1 MSKYKNKKML
11 RKTLFM
17 TRPTRVT
24 IDLDSLRSNY
34 RLIKQNVGGN
44 LLAVLKANAYG
55 HGITRCGKALR
66 NEADGFAVSCLE
78 EAISLRNAGLHQTIL
93 LLAGFFSW
101 EELELIDQY
110 SLDIVVH
117 QQYQIDLLEVYPLK
131 KTVRV
136 WLKMDSGMGRLG
148 FLPIS
153 YRQAWMRLKQIRG
166 IREIVKMT
174 HLACANLPNH
184 EGTLLQ
190 LKKFENYTLGL
201 KGESSIA
208 NSAALINYT
217 DTHAEWNRSGLLLYG
232 VNPVE
237 ASLKESLPLK
247 PVMTV
252 TSSIIGIKQINIGNG
267 VGYGT
272 TWIAKR
278 PTKLGVVAIGY
289 ADGYPLHAN
298 DKSHVL
304 VHKTCVPLVGRVS
317 MDMLIVDLTDVASA
331 KIGDDVIIWGKDLPV
346 TTVAKSADTIPY
358 QLLCHLN
365 RVAVS
370 YIDSDVEESLS
381 CTQNYIEKV
390 A

>member
-1 MSKYKNKKML
+1 MQ
-11 RKTLFM
+11 
-17 TRPTRVT
+17 V
-24 IDLDSLRSNY
+24 
-34 RLIKQNVGGN
+34 
-44 LLAVLKANAYG
+44 
-55 HGITRCGKALR
+55 
-66 NEADGFAVSCLE
+66 
-78 EAISLRNAGLHQTIL
+78 
-93 LLAGFFSW
+93 FFRG
-101 EELELIDQY
+101 EELELVDQY

-117 QQYQIDLLEVYPLK
+117 HQYQIDLLEVYPLK

-148 FLPIS
+148 FLPMG
-153 YRQAWMRLKQIRG
+153 YRQAWMRLNQLQG

-174 HLACANLPNH
+174 HLACADLPDH
-184 EGTLLQ
+184 EGTLSQ
-190 LKKFENYTLGL
+190 LEKFERHTLGL

-217 DTHAEWNRSGLLLYG
+217 NTHAEWNRSGLLLYG

-237 ASLKESLPLK
+237 GSLMDSLPLK

-252 TSSIIGIKQINIGNG
+252 TSSIIGIKQIEVGSG
-267 VGYGT
+267 VGYGS

-278 PTKLGVVAIGY
+278 PTRLGIVAIGY
-289 ADGYPLHAN
+289 ADGYPLHASN
-298 DKSHVL
+298 RTHVL

-317 MDMLIVDLTDVASA
+317 MDMLVVDLTDVALA
-331 KIGDDVIIWGKDLPV
+331 KIGDDVILWGKDLPV
-346 TTVAKSADTIPY
+346 TAVAKSAGTIPY

-370 YIDSDVEESLS
+370 YIDSNVEEGLGFS
-381 CTQNYIEKV
+381 QDYIEKV